1 MKKVVKIEGLDCA
14 HCASALE
21 RSLGKI
27 DKLNSVNINFMAMK
41 MIFEC
46 NDEDYDEVVVK
57 IKEVTKK
64 REPECK
70 YFGI

>member
-14 HCASALE
+14 HCASELE
-21 RSLGKI
+21 RSLSKI
-27 DKLNSVNINFMAMK
+27 EKLNSVSINFMAMK

-46 NDEDYDEVVVK
+46 NEEDYADVVGK

-64 REPECK
+64 REPDCK